1 MKKFSFIL
9 VLLFGLSIA
18 PAISFAADCPDK
30 VYWDGVELKK
40 GQIGRVL
47 IQKPTTIYTNNNGS
61 FEFSRTVKPGDNYRI
76 YAKKSTYFHLGGGLV
91 IKDDASI
98 LYQTPSKT
106 KLNQLNCQPTSK
118 TSATSFMIGDNI
130 STVTSALGSASKS
143 VTNEFG
149 AITGIYHNNYDKFYA
164 ISTLSNKISSLYTKD
179 KGFQVNGISVSNTI
193 AQLESKLGKNY
204 ETTGN
209 TYPVEV
215 ITYTL
220 PKYEAN
226 FFIDVHND
234 NKISAIY
241 LVDYQL
247 ISKNPNLYPKKS
259 TTLESGYE
267 QLLFDLVNAER
278 KTHGVPVLQSVSK
291 VADVARKHSVDM
303 GTNDY
308 FNHNNLKGQSPF
320 DRLEKGGVQFRN
332 AGENIAMGYT
342 NPYFAH
348 EALMNSLGHRKNVIN
363 TAYTH
368 IGVGVYFAKWTH
380 GSIPYYTQ
388 NFIKP

>member
-1 MKKFSFIL
+1 MKKFSILL

-18 PAISFAADCPDK
+18 PAITFAADCPDK
-30 VYWDGVELKK
+30 VTWDGVELKK

-47 IQKPTTIYTNNNGS
+47 IQQPTTIYKNNNGN
-61 FEFSRTVKPGDNYRI
+61 FEPFRTVKPGDNYRV
-76 YAKKSTYFHLGGGLV
+76 YANKSTYYHLGGGLV

-98 LYQTPSKT
+98 IYQTPSKS
-106 KLNQLNCQPTSK
+106 KLSQLNCTPAPT
-118 TSATSFMIGDNI
+118 TSFMIGDSI
-130 STVTSALGSASKS
+130 STVTNKLGAAKKT
-143 VTNEFG
+143 VANEFG

-179 KGFQVNGISVSNTI
+179 KSFQVNGISVSNTI
-193 AQLESKLGKNY
+193 NQLENKFGKSY
-204 ETTGN
+204 ETSGN
-209 TYPVEV
+209 TYPVEI
-215 ITYTL
+215 ITYST

-247 ISKNPNLYPKKS
+247 INNNPNLYPKKS
-259 TTLESGYE
+259 TTLETGYE
-267 QLLFDLVNAER
+267 NLLFDLINAER
-278 KTHGVPVLQSVSK
+278 KAHGVQVLQSAPK
-291 VADVARKHSVDM
+291 AANVARKHSADM
-303 GTNDY
+303 GKNDY
-308 FNHNNLKGQSPF
+308 FNHNNLKGESPF

-342 NPYFAH
+342 DPYFAH

-363 TAYTH
+363 SAYTH
-368 IGVGVYFAKWTH
+368 VGVGVYFVKWTH

>member
-1 MKKFSFIL
+1 MKKFSIL
-9 VLLFGLSIA
+9 FLLLFGLSIA
-18 PAISFAADCPDK
+18 PAITLAAECPDK
-30 VYWDGVELKK
+30 VFWDGVELKK
-40 GQIGRVL
+40 GQIGRVI
-47 IQKPTTIYTNNNGS
+47 IQKPTTIYKNVNGS
-61 FEFSRTVKPGDNYRI
+61 FESSRTVKPGENFRV
-76 YAKKSTYFHLGGGLV
+76 YANKSTYYYLGGGLV
-91 IKDDASI
+91 IKDDSTI

-106 KLNQLNCQPTSK
+106 KLNQLNCKPTK
-118 TSATSFMIGDNI
+118 AATTNFTIGNNI
-130 STVTSALGSASKS
+130 STVNVQLGAAKKS
-143 VTNEFG
+143 VVNEFG

-179 KGFQVNGISVSNTI
+179 KSFQVNGISVSNTI
-193 AQLESKLGKNY
+193 SQLENEFGKNY

-209 TYPVEV
+209 TYPVEI
-215 ITYTL
+215 ITYSL

-247 ISKNPNLYPKKS
+247 INKNPNLYPKKS
-259 TTLESGYE
+259 TTLETGYE
-267 QLLFDLVNAER
+267 NLLFHLINAER
-278 KTHGVPVLQSVSK
+278 KAHGVPVLQSAPK

-303 GTNDY
+303 GVNDY
-308 FNHNNLKGQSPF
+308 FNHNNLKGESPF
-320 DRLEKGGVQFRN
+320 DRLANGGVQFRN

-342 NPYFAH
+342 DPYFAH

-368 IGVGVYFAKWTH
+368 VGVGVYFAKWTH